1 MDNRQLF
8 SGKSEDYFRCRP
20 SYPESAVRWLRERC
34 QGECAADIGAGT
46 GIFTKLLQ
54 PYFKKVYAVEPNADM
69 RKIFCA
75 YLPDVP
81 CSAGS
86 GEDTGL
92 AADSVDLITVAQAF
106 HWLDEEKFKAEALR
120 ILRPAGKVAIIW
132 NSTLESDFT
141 LARSRVCQK
150 YCPRFRSGH
159 AGKRSAAEG
168 DDFLRNHY
176 FGEVEVIS
184 FANPFE
190 MDLEIFEG
198 NMRSRSYALTPADP
212 AYADFSAELRSVF
225 EQYAVNGT
233 VTEPQETQ
241 IYFGRF

>member
-1 MDNRQLF
+1 MENTQLF
-8 SGKSEDYFRCRP
+8 SGKSEDYFRYRP
-20 SYPESAVRWLRERC
+20 SYPETAVRWLREKC
-34 QGECAADIGAGT
+34 AGEHVADIGAGT

-54 PYFKKVYAVEPNADM
+54 PFFKEVCAVEPNADM
-69 RKIFCA
+69 REIFCRF
-75 YLPDVP
+75 LPDVY

-86 GEDTGL
+86 GEESGL
-92 AADSVDLITVAQAF
+92 ASGSVDLITVAQAF
-106 HWLDEEKFKAEALR
+106 HWLSEDRFKAEALR

-132 NSTLESDFT
+132 NSILESDFT

-176 FGEVEVIS
+176 FREVEVVS

-198 NMRSRSYALTPADP
+198 NMRSRSYALTPDDP

-225 EQYAVNGT
+225 EQYAVNGI
-233 VTEPQETQ
+233 VTDPQETQ
-241 IYFGRF
+241 IYLGRF